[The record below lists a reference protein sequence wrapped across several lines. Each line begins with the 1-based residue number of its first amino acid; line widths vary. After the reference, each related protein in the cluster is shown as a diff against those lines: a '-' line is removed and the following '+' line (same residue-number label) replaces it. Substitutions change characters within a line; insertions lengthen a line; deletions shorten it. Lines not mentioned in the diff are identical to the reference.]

1 LSNPEGNTE
10 NRAILVTGGRQLS
23 GEVAASGAKNSAL
36 PLICA
41 SVLADGPV
49 TLTNVPRL
57 DDVLSICELLESLGA
72 KCAFDG
78 GSLTIDPTSITRQ
91 DAPYELVRRMRAS
104 FLVLGPLLAKFGHA
118 EVPLPGGCNIG
129 PRPVDE
135 HLRAL
140 GEMGAEIEF
149 KKGVVYAGAKKLRG
163 EQVYF
168 NITSVGA
175 TENVV
180 MAAMGAE
187 GVTVLENCAEEP
199 EVADL
204 VNFLRS
210 LGADIKTPGSKRLEV
225 RGGLALKQREPYSI
239 IPDRIEAGTFL
250 LAVAATGGGGTVKRC
265 EPAHLTALTEK
276 LREMGVGLRAE
287 GNDITLAPN
296 GRLKATKVRTQP
308 YPGFPTDLQPQ
319 ITTVLTMAQGVS
331 VVTESVFEQ
340 RFSYLPELKR
350 MGANII
356 QQDNA
361 AIVDGTGVR
370 LTGAPV
376 DGYDLRGVAAMTIAG
391 LMAQGETL
399 IRGFGHLVR
408 GYEDFIAKMEG
419 LGADIRLVDKDY
431 ELKNNHG

>member
-1 LSNPEGNTE
+1 LSNAEGNPDTL
-10 NRAILVTGGRQLS
+10 AILVAGGRKLS

-57 DDVLSICELLESLGA
+57 DDVFSMCELLESLGA
-72 KCAFDG
+72 RCVFEGD
-78 GSLTIDPTSITRQ
+78 SLTVDAASITRQ
-91 DAPYELVRRMRAS
+91 NAPYELVRKMRAS

-140 GEMGAEIEF
+140 GEIGAEIEF
-149 KKGVVYAGAKKLRG
+149 KKGVVYAGAEKLRG

-175 TENVV
+175 TENVL

-204 VNFLRS
+204 VDFLRS
-210 LGADIKTPGSKRLEV
+210 LGADIKTTGPKRLEI
-225 RGGLALKQREPYSI
+225 RGGLPLKQGEPYSI

-265 EPAHLTALTEK
+265 RPAHLTALVEK
-276 LREMGVGLRAE
+276 LREMGVAVEAGPD
-287 GNDITLAPN
+287 GITLTPD

-319 ITTVLTMAQGVS
+319 ITTVLTTADGVS
-331 VVTESVFEQ
+331 VVTETVFEQ

-356 QQDNA
+356 QQENA
-361 AIVDGTGVR
+361 AIVDGSGVR

-376 DGYDLRGVAAMTIAG
+376 EGYDLRGVAALTIAG

-399 IRGFGHLVR
+399 IRGYGHLVR
-408 GYEDFIAKMEG
+408 GYEDFISKMKG